1 MTGIPCPICED
12 HFNTDAAVRDHA
24 WDVHQACHHCGNS
37 LANREA
43 LYAHWLA
50 VHDDE
55 LSRPDQK
62 RAEAE
67 IGELTFGDRLA
78 HQGVTGAVQGT
89 PLSRRALLG
98 GGVAASV
105 ALIGGAIAGGVFG
118 DNGDANGTRLSKHA
132 AAMALGEQP
141 TLGPTPGTG
150 DGTIIAFEDPSC
162 PSCGRFEQTT
172 FPELKSKLIDPGTV
186 SFVFRAVPIVQP
198 WGEPATLALEA
209 VQARDEAAFW
219 ELKQYYYRNLTE
231 IDGDNVYQ
239 TTRSF
244 LANQTTLDADA
255 VIQDTRQET
264 YREDVDTNLQAAD
277 RAGVRGTPTFFLFKS
292 GSFVTSLVGAQS
304 YSVFANS
311 LGV

>member
-1 MTGIPCPICED
+1 MTEIPCPICEER
-12 HFNTDAAVRDHA
+12 FNTDVAVRDHA
-24 WDVHQACHHCGNS
+24 WDAHQACHDCGDS
-37 LANREA
+37 LADRET

-50 VHDDE
+50 VHESE
-55 LSRPDQK
+55 LSRPDRK
-62 RAEAE
+62 RAEAK
-67 IGELTFGDRLA
+67 IGELTFSDRLT
-78 HQGVTGAVQGT
+78 HQGTAGAIRGT
-89 PLSRRALLG
+89 NLSRRALLG

-105 ALIGGAIAGGVFG
+105 ALIGGAIAGDVFG
-118 DNGDANGTRLSKHA
+118 GNSDANGTPLSKHV
-132 AAMALGEQP
+132 AAMSLGEQP
-141 TLGPTPGTG
+141 TLGPTPGTA

-219 ELKQYYYRNLTE
+219 ELKQYYYGNLTG

-244 LANQTTLDADA
+244 LASQTTLDADA
-255 VIQDTRQET
+255 VIRDTKQET